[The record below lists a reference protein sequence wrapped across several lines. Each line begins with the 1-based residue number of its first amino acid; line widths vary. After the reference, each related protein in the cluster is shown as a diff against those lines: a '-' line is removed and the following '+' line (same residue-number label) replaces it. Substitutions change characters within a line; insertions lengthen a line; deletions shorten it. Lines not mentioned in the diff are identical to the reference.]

1 MDRRAYLMTAA
12 TVATAGCSRSGEPG
26 VIIESIKE
34 FNLHDSPHTFSIAI
48 HREDATV
55 YEGSFDLAS
64 ASAPDEETTFHV
76 DERLPDTAAEYVVE
90 LQNDSAEP
98 KSYDI
103 APKAETGSVTLLV
116 NISQE
121 DTVELYLQESESG

>member
-1 MDRRAYLMTAA
+1 MDRRTYLMTAA
-12 TVATAGCSRSGEPG
+12 AVATAGCSRSREPG
-26 VIIESIKE
+26 VVIDGIKG
-34 FNLHDSPHTFSIAI
+34 FNLHDSPHTFRVAV
-48 HREDATV
+48 HREDATA
-55 YEGSFDLAS
+55 YEASFDLAS
-64 ASAPDEETTFHV
+64 ASAPDEETTFYV

-103 APKAETGSVTLLV
+103 APRAETDGVTLLV

-121 DTVELYLQESESG
+121 GTVELYLQESESR